1 MNDSSGAEDRPN
13 EKTGAQPGTPAA
25 ARLPGAVARTR
36 QARSPCVPAAEQG
49 CWGGPAPGARATQST
64 KWEVA
69 AKGETALFPGF
80 SIDGLRA
87 FPVQTSERAAAPHLR
102 RDLAEARAVAR
113 WRAWSSSPALW
124 VPLAESAQP
133 CPRPGPR
140 PGGADHP
147 LSPVRAAAQ
156 RTGEVPGRSFPL
168 RRGPPGP
175 FPGLAL

>member
-1 MNDSSGAEDRPN
+1 MERRTVQTKKQERSLGRRPPLASRVPWPELGRRGPLASLRRSRAAGEDRPR
-13 EKTGAQPGTPAA
+13 GT
-25 ARLPGAVARTR
+25 
-36 QARSPCVPAAEQG
+36 
-49 CWGGPAPGARATQST
+49 RATQST